1 MGNVTAALQPEHS
14 LISEQSMLE
23 GYVTDC
29 FSAEVSKAV
38 DLSDLIEA
46 FYKTALFRLEQ
57 LVLSLAPSGRL
68 RDTDITALS
77 KGQVDRISVWQVE
90 ARLDTQILL
99 SAGGTKSWLMVQPLD
114 SGTRLY
120 FGSVLVPRPSKVE
133 GKTPKVGWVLD
144 SLMGAHLIYSRLLLG
159 AAVRRLSR
167 NT

>member
-46 FYKTALFRLEQ
+46 FYKTPLFRLER
-57 LVLSLAPSGRL
+57 LVLSFAPSGRL

-77 KGQVDRISVWQVE
+77 KGQVDRISVWQV
-90 ARLDTQILL
+90 
-99 SAGGTKSWLMVQPLD
+99 
-114 SGTRLY
+114 
-120 FGSVLVPRPSKVE
+120 
-133 GKTPKVGWVLD
+133 
-144 SLMGAHLIYSRLLLG
+144 
-159 AAVRRLSR
+159 
-167 NT
+167 